1 MIYTKTM
8 EKLLLMKE
16 ACQLL
21 GVTTTTIQRWDREG
35 KIRIVR
41 TPGGRRRI
49 PLSEVE
55 RITGKNISS
64 QRKMVIYAR
73 VSSNEQKQKGD
84 LDRQIEFIM
93 GKIQPPFLLVE
104 TVSEVGSGLNDKR
117 KGLLKVMRM
126 AKNGEITDIAIR
138 YKDRLTRFGYGYL
151 EEYFT
156 SYGVTIHVMDATKT
170 TKSVQE
176 ELADDLISII
186 TSFSGK
192 LYGLRSKKHKE
203 LQKTMEES
211 MVDVSNISNKT
222 EESRNH
228 SSEQKE

>member
-1 MIYTKTM
+1 MDM

-55 RITGKNISS
+55 RITGKSSLS
-64 QRKMVIYAR
+64 QRKMAIYAR

-84 LDRQIEFIM
+84 LDRQFEFVM
-93 GKIQPPFLLVE
+93 GKIHPPFLLVE
-104 TVSEVGSGLNDKR
+104 TIAEVGSGLNDKR
-117 KGLLKVMRM
+117 KGLLKLMRM
-126 AKNGEITDIAIR
+126 AKNGEITDVAIR

-151 EEYFT
+151 EEYFK
-156 SYGVTIHVMDATKT
+156 SYNVEIHIMDETKT

-203 LQKTMEES
+203 LQKTVEETII
-211 MVDVSNISNKT
+211 DVPNVSDQTKERHN
-222 EESRNH
+222 R
-228 SSEQKE
+228 SSKRED

>member
-1 MIYTKTM
+1 MD
-8 EKLLLMKE
+8 KLLTMKE
-16 ACQLL
+16 AKELL
-21 GVTTTTIQRWDREG
+21 GVSTKTIQNWDKAG
-35 KIRIVR
+35 TIKVVR

-55 RITGKNISS
+55 RIRGESFLS
-64 QRKMVIYAR
+64 QKKKLVIYAR

-84 LDRQIEFIM
+84 LERQINFVKKNLGED
-93 GKIQPPFLLVE
+93 FLIVDTL
-104 TVSEVGSGLNDKR
+104 SDVGSGLNDKR
-117 KGLLKVMRM
+117 KGLHQLMKL
-126 AKNGEITDIAIR
+126 AKEKEITDVAIR

-156 SYGVTIHVMDATKT
+156 SHGVTIHVLDKEEE

-203 LQKTMEES
+203 LQKSAKESIMDVQNLSNEVEERHNRS
-211 MVDVSNISNKT
+211 
-222 EESRNH
+222 EE
-228 SSEQKE
+228 

>member
-1 MIYTKTM
+1 MD
-8 EKLLLMKE
+8 KLLTMKE
-16 ACQLL
+16 AKELL
-21 GVTTTTIQRWDREG
+21 GVSTKTIQNWDKAG
-35 KIRIVR
+35 TINVVR

-55 RITGKNISS
+55 RIRGESFLS
-64 QRKMVIYAR
+64 QKKKLVIYAR

-84 LDRQIEFIM
+84 LERQINFVKKNLGED
-93 GKIQPPFLLVE
+93 FLVVDTL
-104 TVSEVGSGLNDKR
+104 SDVGSGLNDKR
-117 KGLLKVMRM
+117 KGLHKLMKL
-126 AKNGEITDIAIR
+126 AKEKEMTDVAIR

-151 EEYFT
+151 EEYFN
-156 SYGVTIHVMDATKT
+156 SHGVTIHVLDKEE

-203 LQKTMEES
+203 LQKLAKEAIM
-211 MVDVSNISNKT
+211 DVPNLSDKT
-222 EESRNH
+222 KERNNR
-228 SSEQKE
+228 SSG

>member
-1 MIYTKTM
+1 MNM
-8 EKLLLMKE
+8 DKLLLMKE
-16 ACQLL
+16 ACEAL
-21 GVTTTTIQRWDREG
+21 GVTTKTIQRWDKEG

-55 RITGKNISS
+55 RILGKESLS
-64 QRKMVIYAR
+64 QRKIAIYAR

-84 LDRQIEFIM
+84 LKRQIDYLED
-93 GKIQPPFLLVE
+93 KIGSSFLLVE
-104 TVSEVGSGLNDKR
+104 TISEVGSGLNDKR
-117 KGLLKVMRM
+117 KGLLKLMRM
-126 AKNGEITDIAIR
+126 AKNGEITDIAVR

-151 EEYFT
+151 EEYFK
-156 SYGVTIHVMDATKT
+156 SYNVEIHVMDDTRT

-203 LQKTMEES
+203 LQKTAEEAI
-211 MVDVSNISNKT
+211 MDVPDLSDKT
-222 EESRNH
+222 EERSNR
-228 SSEQKE
+228 SSKQKEK